1 MSFAV
6 SDGLLLIAV
15 VWPWLVALAAVLLL
29 PWWLAPQIPAQC
41 GANMM
46 SGLWPVLLSGAIAAI
61 VLLLDLFMLG

>member
-1 MSFAV
+1 M
-6 SDGLLLIAV
+6 GL

-29 PWWLAPQIPAQC
+29 PWWLAPQIPAQG

-61 VLLLDLFMLG
+61 VLLLDLFTLG